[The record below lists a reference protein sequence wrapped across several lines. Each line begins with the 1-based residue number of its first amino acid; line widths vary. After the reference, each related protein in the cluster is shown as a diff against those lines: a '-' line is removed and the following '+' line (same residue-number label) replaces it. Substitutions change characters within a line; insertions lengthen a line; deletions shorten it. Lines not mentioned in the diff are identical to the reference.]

1 MPDELPAGA
10 LASVRVL
17 ELGDERT
24 HYAGKLLAD
33 AGADVLLVEPPGG
46 CPARSIGPFYEDRPH
61 PDRSLFF
68 WHYNTSKRGITLDVT
83 AAAGAAIFRRL
94 ARAADVVLEAARPG
108 ELEALGLHYEALRLL
123 QPGLITASITDF
135 GQRGPWIGFQMTDV
149 LHLALGGQMAS
160 CGYDAVAEGA
170 WDTPPL
176 APPGHHAWHLGGV
189 WGYLAILAALYHRR
203 TTGEGQY
210 LDVSIHDACAIATE
224 SAIPEYDFTSR
235 LVARQTGRH
244 AAPARTSPWQ
254 FQAKDGYVV
263 ANFLN
268 VGPGLWTKL
277 VAWLD
282 AAGMAEDLTG
292 DTWYL
297 PEHLQ
302 ANLPHVMEVFGRFVA
317 AHGADEVFHGG
328 QAIGLVCSKLN
339 APEDLPANE
348 HLRARGFWVPLDHP
362 ELGRSIRYTGAPYL
376 LSDSPWRLSRRAP
389 TLGEHTAEILG
400 GELGYDAARL
410 SALAEEAII

>member
-1 MPDELPAGA
+1 
-10 LASVRVL
+10 VL
-17 ELGDERT
+17 EIADERT

-33 AGADVLLVEPPGG
+33 AGADVVLVEPPGG
-46 CPARSIGPFYEDRPH
+46 CSSRRIGPFYEDRPH
-61 PDRSLFF
+61 GDRSLFF
-68 WHYNTSKRGITLDVT
+68 WHYNTSKRGITLDLT
-83 AAAGAAIFRRL
+83 TAAGAAIFRRL
-94 ARAADVVLEAARPG
+94 ARSADVVLEGTRPG
-108 ELEALGLHYEALRLL
+108 ALAALGLDYEALRLL
-123 QPGLITASITDF
+123 CHGLIMASITDF
-135 GQRGPWIGFQMTDV
+135 GQVGPWTEFEMTDV

-160 CGYDAVAEGA
+160 CGYDAVSDGA

-189 WGYLAILAALYHRR
+189 WAYLAVLAALYHRQ

-224 SAIPEYDFTSR
+224 SAVPEYDFTGR

-244 AAPARTSPWQ
+244 ASPSRTSPWQ
-254 FQAKDGYVV
+254 FKAQDGYVV

-268 VGPGLWTKL
+268 VGPGLWSKL

-292 DTWYL
+292 DEWYL

-317 AHGADEVFHGG
+317 TRDANEVFHGG
-328 QAIGLVCSKLN
+328 QAIGLVTSTLN
-339 APEDLPANE
+339 APEDLPGNE
-348 HLRARGFWVPLDHP
+348 HLLARGFWVPVEHP
-362 ELGRSIRYTGAPYL
+362 ELGRTILYPGAPYDL
-376 LSDSPWRLSRRAP
+376 NESPWRLSRSAP

-400 GELGYDAARL
+400 AELGYDAARL
-410 SALAEEAII
+410 TVLAEEGII